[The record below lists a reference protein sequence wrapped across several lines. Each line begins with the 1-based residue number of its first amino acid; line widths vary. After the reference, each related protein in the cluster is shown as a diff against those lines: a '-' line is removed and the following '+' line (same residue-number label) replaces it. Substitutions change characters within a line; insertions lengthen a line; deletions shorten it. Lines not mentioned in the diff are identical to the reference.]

1 MSKNIG
7 NRENELKDLELEKDV
22 IYGLLKHP
30 DIFLENQSIIKEDC
44 FTHPTHKIIFNIFK
58 NNSLSANSV
67 DIVTLA
73 RSCKKDGFQDKDG
86 IPIFEYL
93 ENSQYSSITSSGTIE
108 CIKELHILA
117 YLRHEFRKSKEI
129 AKLALDSKN
138 TKDVLSVV
146 SEIDTL
152 KSERYELQESQFTPR
167 KIYDGIT
174 SRIEERGNNPEDII
188 GYETPFS
195 EFNMDYGGLR
205 TGTATL
211 FVGRGGIG
219 KSSTVHQICYHIAKK
234 NKIPVLIVDTEME
247 YELVSDRVFSSQNQV
262 PIHAVE
268 SGKWRNNKDIAKKVR
283 SALDDIDEEFE
294 YYHVYV
300 GDQTLQ
306 ESMQIIET
314 WYYKHVGRGNPCVVG
329 YDYLNCNAEDIK
341 HGWGERQVLGDKFK
355 KLRHCCVKINAL
367 LITAAQAN
375 RSAESRNRRADQV
388 SDDTT
393 VIGDSDKLQRFAET
407 VLYIRPKTP
416 DELALDEGMDLE
428 EAEDAIEDRDFE
440 DLRFG
445 THKMFVL
452 KGRNQGERAMGHNNT
467 LRRRMPNGIFQNEM
481 HYYNISFD
489 NFFLT
494 ERGSLR
500 DVINFREDRFI
511 LDDAH
516 PNEEDSEE
524 LL

>member
-1 MSKNIG
+1 MNKTIS

-22 IYGLLKHP
+22 VYGLIKYP
-30 DIFLENQSIIKEDC
+30 SIFLENQSIVKEDC

-58 NNSLSANSV
+58 NNCLSASSV
-67 DIVTLA
+67 DIVTLS
-73 RSCKKDGFQDKDG
+73 RDCKRDGFQDKDG

-93 ENSQYSSITSSGTIE
+93 ENSQYSSITQDGTLE

-117 YLRHEFRKSKEI
+117 YLRHEFKKAKEV
-129 AKLALDSKN
+129 AKIALDAKN
-138 TKDVLSVV
+138 TKDIVPVISKL
-146 SEIDTL
+146 DGL
-152 KSERYELQESQFTPR
+152 KSERYELQESEFTPR
-167 KIYDGIT
+167 KIYSGVGE
-174 SRIEERGNNPEDII
+174 RLEERGNNPEDTM
-188 GYETPFS
+188 GYPTPFPD
-195 EFNMDYGGLR
+195 FNLDYGGLR

-219 KSSTVHQICYHIAKK
+219 KSSTIHQVCHYVAKN
-234 NKIPVLIVDTEME
+234 NKVPVLILDTEME
-247 YELVSDRVFSSQNQV
+247 YELVSDRIFSSQHKI

-268 SGKWRNNKDIAKKVR
+268 TGKWRKNKDLVKKVR
-283 SALDDIDEEFE
+283 SAIDEIDEEFE
-294 YYHVYV
+294 YYHVYI
-300 GDQTLQ
+300 GDQPLEETI
-306 ESMQIIET
+306 QIIES
-314 WYYKHVGRGNPCVVG
+314 WYYKSVGRGNPCVVG
-329 YDYLNCNAEDIK
+329 YDYLNCNSEDIK

-355 KLRHCCVKINAL
+355 KLRHCCVKINATL
-367 LITAAQAN
+367 VTAAQAN
-375 RSAESRNRRADQV
+375 RSAESRNRRSDQV

-428 EAEDAIEDRDFE
+428 DAEEAIDERDFE

-445 THKMFVL
+445 THKMYVL
-452 KGRNQGERAMGHNNT
+452 KGRNQGERAMGHNNH

-489 NFFLT
+489 NYFLE

-511 LDDAH
+511 LDDQH
-516 PNEEDSEE
+516 PNEEQGEQ